1 LNSKP
6 LVHFNQLYSGY
17 AGVPVLKAVD
27 FKINRGEFWFFLG
40 PNGSGKTTLL
50 KTLFSELPPLSGTLL
65 KHPSL
70 ESGDRV
76 GFVPQRH
83 DLNPALPVT
92 VEEFVEMGL
101 AKVSVKRR
109 TRLAPVHEV
118 LERFGLT
125 EKCNVSFWSL
135 SGGQRQRALL
145 ARAMIRDPEILVLD
159 EPTTGLDVES
169 KDRML
174 GDLQEF
180 HEQKNG
186 TILLVTHD
194 MDLALVHATDL
205 AVFLKGRVT
214 VAKPR
219 AEFREQAL
227 NLQGLERGFYDQ
239 LRVREPEE
247 AG

>member
-1 LNSKP
+1 
-6 LVHFNQLYSGY
+6 
-17 AGVPVLKAVD
+17 
-27 FKINRGEFWFFLG
+27 
-40 PNGSGKTTLL
+40 
-50 KTLFSELPPLSGTLL
+50 
-65 KHPSL
+65 
-70 ESGDRV
+70 
-76 GFVPQRH
+76 
-83 DLNPALPVT
+83 
-92 VEEFVEMGL
+92 
-101 AKVSVKRR
+101 
-109 TRLAPVHEV
+109 
-118 LERFGLT
+118 
-125 EKCNVSFWSL
+125 
-135 SGGQRQRALL
+135 
-145 ARAMIRDPEILVLD
+145 
-159 EPTTGLDVES
+159 
-169 KDRML
+169 ML